1 MAIIKIDG
9 RSITNHW
16 MLLQDTAGNT
26 FERTDIAPSYPSP
39 NWYFNGG
46 LDFPTTQPIPTF
58 NLPDGTY
65 IINPQGGSNF
75 TFTVSGGN
83 VGYGADCA
91 AFLSGAGTNTLVLK
105 GFTVTFDAR
114 YLIGNGLVFWGVLGY
129 GAGDPKGNGDKLVI
143 HRTCT
148 LLPGSN
154 YYFVVGS
161 GLYGDFFFN
170 VEKDGKLT
178 MDSKYALFMRIK
190 TPNTLVIEGFPI
202 LIDGRKNGTAA
213 LAHFG
218 VYSMWDADLP
228 DNHSPW
234 STSKVI
240 IGNFVPTWIA
250 HGYFPLKSPTDVSS
264 EGFRVAINGTVSVS
278 NPTYLKVDTFNGIRR
293 VTVLK
298 TLP

>member
-9 RSITNHW
+9 RAITNHW

-46 LDFPTTQPIPTF
+46 LDFPSTQPIPTF

-65 IINPQGGSNF
+65 LINPQGGSNF

-83 VGYGADCA
+83 VGYGSDCA
-91 AFLSGAGTNTLVLK
+91 GFLSGAGTNTLVLK
-105 GFTVTFDAR
+105 GFTVTVDAR
-114 YLIGNGLVFWGVLGY
+114 YLIGNGLTFWGVLGF
-129 GAGDPKGNGDKLVI
+129 GPADPKGNGDKLVI
-143 HRTCT
+143 HRTST

-161 GLYGDFFFN
+161 GLYGDFYFS
-170 VEKDGKLT
+170 VEKDGKLKL
-178 MDSKYALFMRIK
+178 DSKYALFMRFEK
-190 TPNTLVIEGFPI
+190 RTLVIQGFPI
-202 LIDGRKNGTAA
+202 LIDGRLNGPAP
-213 LAHFG
+213 LDIFG
-218 VYSMWDADLP
+218 VYSLWDAALP
-228 DNHSPW
+228 DNHTPW

-240 IGNFVPTWIA
+240 IGNFVPTWEA
-250 HGYFPLKSPTDVSS
+250 HGYFPLKSPTGVSS
-264 EGFRVAINGTVSVS
+264 EGFRVAINGIVNVS
-278 NPTYLKVDTFNGIRR
+278 NTNYLKVDTYNGIRR

-298 TLP
+298 ALP